1 MEVKKEVIRD
11 LHTVTLTVNGRSHTV
26 TVESRKHL
34 AEVLREDLGFTGT
47 KVGCEHGVCG
57 ACTVLMNGE
66 PVRSCLIYAVQAD
79 GMAIETVES
88 LNQPDG
94 QLHPIQSSF
103 IENFG
108 FQCGF
113 CTSGMQLVAKSLLA
127 RNLNPTDEEIR
138 DAISA
143 NICRC
148 TGYGDIIKSVQAAA
162 GKLREGSGHGE

>member
-1 MEVKKEVIRD
+1 MELIRD
-11 LHTVTLTVNGRSHTV
+11 LHTVTLNVNGKDYTV
-26 TVESRKHL
+26 TVESRRHL
-34 AEVLREDLGFTGT
+34 AEVLREEVGLTGT
-47 KVGCEHGVCG
+47 HIGCEHGVCG

-66 PVRSCLIYAVQAD
+66 PVRSCLIYAIQAD
-79 GMAIETVES
+79 GAAIETVES
-88 LNQPDG
+88 LNQANG
-94 QLHPIQSSF
+94 QLHAIQSAF

-127 RNLNPTDEEIR
+127 RNPDPSDEEIR

-148 TGYGDIIKSVQAAA
+148 TGYGDIIRSVRSAA
-162 GKLREGSGHGE
+162 GKLREEANGRGQ